1 LSDDISIALLAS
13 AREALKYAYAPYSQ
27 FKVGVAVLT
36 KDGRIFV
43 GANIEN
49 ASYGLA
55 VCAERTAIFHAL
67 VNGARQIKG
76 VAITTLAIPKSP
88 KNAMP
93 CGACRQVMAEFME
106 PTGKVMID
114 NVGIFSLA
122 ELLPEPFKL

>member
-1 LSDDISIALLAS
+1 MSDDIGITLLAS
-13 AREALKYAYAPYSQ
+13 AREALKYAYAPYSE
-27 FKVGVAVLT
+27 FKVGAAVLT
-36 KDGRIFV
+36 KDGRIYL

-67 VNGARQIKG
+67 VNGARQIKSLA
-76 VAITTLAIPKSP
+76 VTTQAIPKSP
-88 KNAMP
+88 GNGMP

-106 PTGKVMID
+106 PTGKVIID